1 MFMLYIYIY
10 IYIIYIFVL
19 LYIIII
25 APLFSPIF
33 WNAKKAKRKHL
44 MKEGKEEKDDEVAK
58 MGESESDDEGEMKPA
73 SNVAKRTRKRETMK
87 R

>member
-1 MFMLYIYIY
+1 
-10 IYIIYIFVL
+10 
-19 LYIIII
+19 
-25 APLFSPIF
+25 
-33 WNAKKAKRKHL
+33 